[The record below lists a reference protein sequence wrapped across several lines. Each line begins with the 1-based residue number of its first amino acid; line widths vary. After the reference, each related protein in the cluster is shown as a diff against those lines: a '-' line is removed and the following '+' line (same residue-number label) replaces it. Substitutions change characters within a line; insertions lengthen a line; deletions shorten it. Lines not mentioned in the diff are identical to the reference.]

1 MFHTKLGHNIS
12 EYPGVSRAS
21 VEESGVIINSS
32 YAETVS
38 SAGVIVQKNINGC
51 EKLFVVCWLEL

>member
-38 SAGVIVQKNINGC
+38 SAGVIVQKNING
-51 EKLFVVCWLEL
+51 